1 MKARESQWRE
11 SPSEMDVTIVGNIIT
26 EMTSHHLCSI
36 VLVQNK
42 VQVPPTLKGRGLPR
56 GVNISDNWGP
66 L

>member
-42 VQVPPTLKGRGLPR
+42 VQSHLRSRGGNYPEE
-56 GVNISDNWGP
+56 
-66 L
+66 